1 MKRENLDKMY
11 NKIYEIVSEINKK
24 YKLDED
30 SLEILKAQG
39 FIPFVQD
46 LKKKVNE
53 EGFTQPDGV
62 IGKTGKE

>member
-30 SLEILKAQG
+30 SLEILKA
-39 FIPFVQD
+39 
-46 LKKKVNE
+46 
-53 EGFTQPDGV
+53 
-62 IGKTGKE
+62 